1 MRAWL
6 RVLLFGGLVLM
17 VAACSEQKTPVSG
30 QQIDLITYGRWVV
43 TMDAAGTIIENGAV
57 AVNDG
62 KIIAVGSANEI
73 DAQYSAAKTIS
84 GNERVLMPGLVNG
97 HTHAAMVLFRGMAD
111 DLELMD
117 WLQNYIFPMEGQFVN
132 EEFVQ
137 IGAELACLE
146 MLRGGTT
153 SIVDM
158 YFYPQVS
165 AQVFE
170 KCGLRAILGAPMID
184 FPSPG
189 FAGWDDSFAAG
200 VEFVK
205 TANYSS
211 RIIPALAPHSS
222 YTVSPDHL
230 RDVVEVA
237 NSLNVPLTMHLAE
250 DMAEK
255 TLIEQRYGTSP
266 VRHVQSLGMLEIPM
280 IAAHVVVPDEEEISM
295 LAKSKVSAIH
305 NPTSNMKLG
314 AGISPVPAMIK
325 AGVKVGLGTDGAAS
339 NNDLDMWEE
348 IRLAALLHKVANN
361 DPTAMPAMTALRLA
375 TSMGAEAIGL
385 GETTGSLEVGKQ
397 ADMIQVD
404 MSDPRLQ
411 PVYDII
417 SHLVYAVRSSDVV
430 TTIIDGKILVEEGE
444 ILTLDGAAIKRQ
456 VIAKS
461 DEIRAA
467 LASDVTAE

>member
-1 MRAWL
+1 MRIAL
-6 RVLLFGGLVLM
+6 RLLVLGGM
-17 VAACSEQKTPVSG
+17 ILGLSACEPTKPATGEAV
-30 QQIDLITYGRWVV
+30 DLIAHGRWVV
-43 TMDAAGTIIENGAV
+43 TMDGPGSIIKNGAV
-57 AVNDG
+57 AVRDG
-62 KIIAVGSANEI
+62 QIIAIGSGKQI
-73 DAQYSAAKTIS
+73 SASYHAPNVLDGTEK
-84 GNERVLMPGLVNG
+84 VLMPGLING

-117 WLQNYIFPMEGQFVN
+117 WLQNYIFPMEGQFVD

-158 YFYPQVS
+158 YFYPHIS
-165 AQVFE
+165 GEVFE
-170 KCGLRAILGAPMID
+170 RCGLRAILGAPMID

-189 FAGWDDSFAAG
+189 FTGWDDSFAAG

-205 TANYSS
+205 TAHFSD
-211 RIIPALAPHSS
+211 RIIPALAPHAP
-222 YTVSPDHL
+222 YTVSADHL
-230 RDVVEVA
+230 RDVVEIA
-237 NSLNVPLTMHLAE
+237 GNLNAPITMHLAE
-250 DMAEK
+250 DKSEHAM
-255 TLIEQRYGTSP
+255 IEQRYGASP
-266 VRHVQSLGMLEIPM
+266 VRHVASLGMLDTPM
-280 IAAHVVVPDEEEISM
+280 IAAHMVWPDQEEIAL
-295 LAKSKVSAIH
+295 LANSKVSAIH

-314 AGISPVPAMIK
+314 AGISPVPAMIA

-348 IRLAALLHKVANN
+348 IRLAALLHKVDKN
-361 DPTAMPAMTALRLA
+361 DPTAMPAETALRLA

-385 GETTGSLEVGKQ
+385 GEKTGSLEVGKQ

-411 PVYDII
+411 PIYDVM
-417 SHLVYAVRSSDVV
+417 SHLVYVTRSSDVV
-430 TTIIDGKILVEEGE
+430 TTIIAGQIVVENGQVT
-444 ILTLDGAAIKRQ
+444 TLDAQEIKSK

-461 DEIRAA
+461 DKIRAA
-467 LASDVTAE
+467 LAKAK